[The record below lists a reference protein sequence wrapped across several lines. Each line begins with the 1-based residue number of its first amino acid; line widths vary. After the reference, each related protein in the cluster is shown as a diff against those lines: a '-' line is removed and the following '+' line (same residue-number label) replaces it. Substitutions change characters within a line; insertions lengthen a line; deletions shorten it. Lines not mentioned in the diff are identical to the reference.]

1 MTTVSDNLLRSEGRY
16 PPDFLQRYEPLE
28 CLSAR
33 PECDT
38 LYVKDRQTGDF
49 AVAKCYLDKSLLSR
63 DGEGG
68 ILDALQHNGLPR
80 FYGEYENDGCL
91 CVVREYCEGQTLSEA
106 AQSFSRRDA
115 LAIAIQL
122 CDILTYLHIQTPPV
136 IHRDIKPQN
145 IIIAEDGKVKLID
158 FGISRTYDDT
168 AQNDTVAFG
177 TQVFAPP
184 EQYGFSQTDS
194 RADLYSLGVVL
205 GWLLT
210 GKTAPGEV
218 FQALNDS
225 RLAKIYRKCTAFAP
239 DARFSSAAKLKRALL
254 LADGKRQRVMRRV
267 FVSAVLCAV
276 FLCGG
281 FLIGRYTTFFTTPQ
295 SQADTVAF
303 IEPLIE
309 KAVRFRLAK
318 EDGEPITRDDL
329 LAVTELYIFGADIIS
344 LTDEEY
350 DSAVEEYVQN
360 GENRQGSIR
369 LLDDLRRMPNL
380 EKIAVG
386 YQQISDVSPLSSLTE
401 LTHIDL
407 RNNSLILDISPL
419 AANYNLQSVTALAT
433 GVRDFSPLSV
443 CPRLT
448 KIDAGTMLITTL
460 DIFKGIDSLER
471 LNLHEVRLDTL
482 SGIENFHRLQVF
494 EVTDVIDGDLS
505 PLLELPYLSF
515 AAFGE
520 ELREPAELL
529 ADKVKF
535 AIEYR

>member
-1 MTTVSDNLLRSEGRY
+1 MTMESDNLLRSESQY

-28 CLSAR
+28 CLSAH

-63 DGEGG
+63 DSEGG
-68 ILDALQHNGLPR
+68 ILKALQHDGLPR
-80 FYGEYENDGCL
+80 FYGEYENDDCL
-91 CVVREYCEGQTLSEA
+91 CVVREYCEGQTLSEVVHG
-106 AQSFSRRDA
+106 FSRRDA

-122 CDILTYLHIQTPPV
+122 CDILTYLHAQTPPV

-145 IIIAEDGKVKLID
+145 IILAEDGKVKLID

-177 TQVFAPP
+177 TQAFAPP

-210 GKTAPGEV
+210 ERTAPGEV
-218 FQALNDS
+218 FQALNDR

-254 LADGKRQRVMRRV
+254 FADGKRQRVMRRV
-267 FVSAVLCAV
+267 FASAVLCAV

-329 LAVTELYIFGADIIS
+329 LAVTELYIFGADVIALI
-344 LTDEEY
+344 DEEY
-350 DSAVEEYVQN
+350 DRAVEEYVRN

-369 LLDDLRRMPNL
+369 LLDDLRSMPNL

-386 YQQISDVSPLSSLTE
+386 YQQISDVSPLSSLAE

-419 AANYNLQSVTALAT
+419 AAINNLQSLTALAT
-433 GVRDFSPLSV
+433 GVRDFSPLAA
-443 CPRLT
+443 CPHLS

-460 DIFKGIDSLER
+460 DVFAGIDSMER
-471 LNLHEVRLDTL
+471 LNLHEVHLNTL
-482 SGIENFHRLQVF
+482 MGIERFPRLQVF
-494 EVTDVIDGDLS
+494 EVTDVADGDLS
-505 PLLELPYLSF
+505 PLLNLPYLSF
-515 AAFGE
+515 VMVGE
-520 ELREPAELL
+520 ELREPAERLVDR
-529 ADKVKF
+529 ANF
-535 AIEYR
+535 TIEYR